1 MAYVQSN
8 KPKGTSSGR
17 NICST
22 QHTPISAAT
31 MHLTSILSILLL
43 ATLGVQAYKPCADY
57 EVGVGT
63 TQSCGITTD
72 CGLEYSIVVT
82 SDCNNNLGAGWTNDV
97 CASGYS
103 NGWKVSCSGGNPSVV
118 SNTNGQRWGNCYR
131 PSNTACQWT
140 TGVNS
145 IYKTVRYC
153 CKPI

>member
-63 TQSCGITTD
+63 T
-72 CGLEYSIVVT
+72 
-82 SDCNNNLGAGWTNDV
+82 
-97 CASGYS
+97 
-103 NGWKVSCSGGNPSVV
+103 
-118 SNTNGQRWGNCYR
+118 
-131 PSNTACQWT
+131 
-140 TGVNS
+140 
-145 IYKTVRYC
+145 
-153 CKPI
+153 